1 MSPSPLL
8 FLAIG
13 VAFLLL
19 TNLFTLNALRV
30 QARAAHE
37 ARLGHPSE
45 VASAVGRV
53 LEDFRSVHEKRGG
66 AFKRDEEV
74 AALVLMVRGLEKGL
88 RDVTHRLEGLARG
101 A

>member
-1 MSPSPLL
+1 M

-13 VAFLLL
+13 VVVLLI
-19 TNLFTLNALRV
+19 TNFFTLTALRH

-66 AFKRDEEV
+66 SAARDAEV
-74 AALVLMVRGLEKGL
+74 RGLIEMVRGLEKGL
-88 RDVTHRLEGLARG
+88 AAVTHRLEGLSRTSV
-101 A
+101 